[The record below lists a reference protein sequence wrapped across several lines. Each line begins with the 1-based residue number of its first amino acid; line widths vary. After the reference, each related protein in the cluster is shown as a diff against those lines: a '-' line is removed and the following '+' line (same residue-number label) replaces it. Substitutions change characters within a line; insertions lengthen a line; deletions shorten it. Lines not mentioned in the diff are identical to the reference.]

1 MKRYIDLVR
10 DGEEIVITDRG
21 VPTARLTPVDST
33 SLLDELARR
42 GVIGP
47 PARRARRSARS
58 IRRVRAT
65 GSVAELV
72 GGQRR

>member
-21 VPTARLTPVDST
+21 VPAARLTPVDSA
-33 SLLDELARR
+33 SLLEELARQ

-47 PARRARRSARS
+47 PARRPRRSARS

-65 GSVAELV
+65 GPVADLV
-72 GGQRR
+72 GEQRR